1 MAKGTAMNL
10 ALLEVRRHIGRFVG
24 TSVGVALLFTV
35 VLAMAGI
42 YGGLVDDATVL
53 VRALHSDL
61 WVVQKSTRGPF
72 ADISRVDPTLEKR
85 VAGVAGVRIARA
97 FTFQVLERPY
107 SGRSL
112 RFALVGLSWTEDR
125 GRNLPLVAGRAL
137 GQSHGEIIADV
148 SLGLPIGSVTHL
160 ATEDFT
166 VVGLTRQVL
175 ASSGDPVIFATTA
188 DAQLITDDLPTDAVR
203 TERERRAAR
212 VLLTDVGRSQPAF
225 EDLAKDPRWKPPA
238 LAAAPVNAILV
249 NVAEPGQLSDVRTAL
264 SRWPDVA
271 VYSSGEQERFLLDG
285 VVEKPRKQLALFS
298 IILVVTSSVLISALI
313 YMMTL
318 SKSHD
323 IAVLKLI
330 GAPVTRIAGMVLQ
343 QSWLIGAVGYAIA
356 LAVGSQAFPHFPRRV
371 VLTPWAIGGVGT
383 LVFLVSTLASIL
395 GVVHALRIDPGR
407 ALEA

>member
-1 MAKGTAMNL
+1 MNL
-10 ALLEVRRHIGRFVG
+10 ALLEMRRHIGRFVG
-24 TSVGVALLFTV
+24 TSIGVALLFTV

-53 VRALHSDL
+53 VRALHTDL

-72 ADISRVDPTLEKR
+72 ADISRLDPTLEQR
-85 VAGVAGVRIARA
+85 VAGVSGVRAARV
-97 FTFQVLERPY
+97 FTFQVIERPH
-107 SGRSL
+107 GARSL

-125 GRNLPLVAGRAL
+125 GHNLPIVCGRSLAQAHGELVADA
-137 GQSHGEIIADV
+137 
-148 SLGLPIGSVTHL
+148 SLGLPIGSVVHL

-166 VVGLTRQVL
+166 IVGLTRQLL
-175 ASSGDPVIFATTA
+175 ASSGDPVVFATTA
-188 DAQLITDDLPTDAVR
+188 DAQLITEDLPPDAVR
-203 TERERRAAR
+203 TEHERFAER
-212 VLLTDVGRSQPAF
+212 LLLMDVGRSQPAL
-225 EDLAKDPRWKPPA
+225 EDLARDPRWKPPA
-238 LAAAPVNAILV
+238 LASAPFSAILV
-249 NVAEPGQLSDVRTAL
+249 DVTDPSRLPEVRAAI

-271 VYSSGEQERFLLDG
+271 AYSSGEEERFLLDG

-298 IILVVTSSVLISALI
+298 IILVITSSVLISALI

-343 QSWLIGAVGYAIA
+343 QAWLIGTVGYVIA
-356 LAVGSQAFPHFPRRV
+356 VAVGSQAFPHFPRRV
-371 VLTPWAIGGVGT
+371 VLTPWTIGGVGV
-383 LVFLVSTLASIL
+383 LVLVVSTLASIL
-395 GVVHALRIDPGR
+395 GVIHALRIDPGR

>member
-1 MAKGTAMNL
+1 
-10 ALLEVRRHIGRFVG
+10 
-24 TSVGVALLFTV
+24 
-35 VLAMAGI
+35 
-42 YGGLVDDATVL
+42 
-53 VRALHSDL
+53 
-61 WVVQKSTRGPF
+61 
-72 ADISRVDPTLEKR
+72 
-85 VAGVAGVRIARA
+85 VAGVRVARG
-97 FTFQVLERPY
+97 FTFQIIERPHG
-107 SGRSL
+107 GRSL

-125 GRNLPLVAGRAL
+125 GRNLPLIVGRPLNQA
-137 GQSHGEIIADV
+137 HGEVIVDA
-148 SLGLPIGSVTHL
+148 SLGLPVGSVLHL
-160 ATEDFT
+160 ASEEFT
-166 VVGLTRQVL
+166 IVGLTRRVL

-188 DAQLITDDLPTDAVR
+188 DAQLIINDLPSDTIR

-212 VLLTDVGRSQPAF
+212 VSLTDVGRSQPAF
-225 EDLAKDPRWKPPA
+225 EELAKDPRWMPPA
-238 LAAAPVNAILV
+238 LAAAPFNAILV
-249 NVAEPGQLSDVRTAL
+249 DLTDPSRLSDVRAAL

-271 VYSSGEQERFLLDG
+271 AYSSGEQEHLLLDG

-298 IILVVTSSVLISALI
+298 VILVVTSSVLISALI

-330 GAPVTRIAGMVLQ
+330 GSPVTRIASMVLQ

-356 LAVGSQAFPHFPRRV
+356 LTIGSLAFPYFPRRV

-407 ALEA
+407 ALET